1 MIAAIASAGCV
12 AGFGPSQAAASAPM
26 VCIADGTS
34 ADVVAARMAI
44 AAQAEP
50 QAANV
55 TERWTRTA
63 TDGRGIVRGEPITVT
78 WSVVPDGTKIDG
90 TLGEPSAKSSLRAFL
105 NENYESET
113 VWIDLIQ
120 QALDGWSTGP
130 GITFAYELKDDG
142 IDLSGGRGKLGVRG
156 DVRIGGHPIDGDLGT
171 VAYAFFPNGGGDIVI
186 DTRDSFNT
194 TRARF
199 RNVVSHEAGHAI
211 GLGHTC
217 PLDKTKLMEPTIT
230 TIFSGPQFD
239 DLLGAHRN
247 YGDLEEENDVAGEAA
262 NLGLAIDSTTIDNRL
277 ALDDNLDDDWFVV
290 PAGALTEITVDLA
303 PAGTTYPFGTLSEGT
318 CPVGPLPDFD
328 PTFIQDLA
336 VAVVDFDGTTTIAS
350 ADVSAAGGSESLADV
365 RLSRFGGFIR
375 VSGGG
380 IDDAQAY
387 ELEVTL
393 VPEPTRGLLRAAA
406 LLGLVAL
413 AKFKQ
418 PRA

>member
-1 MIAAIASAGCV
+1 M
-12 AGFGPSQAAASAPM
+12 AAS
-26 VCIADGTS
+26 
-34 ADVVAARMAI
+34 
-44 AAQAEP
+44 AQAEP

-55 TERWTRTA
+55 AERWTRTA
-63 TDGRGIVRGEPITVT
+63 TDGSRIVRGEPITVT

-90 TLGEPSAKSSLRAFL
+90 TLGEPSAKSKLRAFL
-105 NENYESET
+105 NENFESKT

-130 GITFAYELKDDG
+130 GITFAYERKDDG

-156 DVRIGGHPIDGDLGT
+156 DIRIGGHPIDGDLGT

-199 RNVVSHEAGHAI
+199 SNVVSHEAGHAI

-217 PLDKTKLMEPTIT
+217 PLDNTKLMEPTIT

-277 ALDDNLDDDWFVV
+277 ALDGILDDDWFVI
-290 PAGALTEITVDLA
+290 PAGSLTEITVDLA

-318 CPVGPLPDFD
+318 CPGEPLPDFD
-328 PTFIQDLA
+328 PTLIQDLA
-336 VAVVDFDGTTTIAS
+336 VAIVDSDGTTTIAS
-350 ADVSAAGGSESLADV
+350 ADVTAAGGSESLADV

-380 IDDAQAY
+380 IDDTQAY
-387 ELEVTL
+387 ELEITL
-393 VPEPTRGLLRAAA
+393 VPEPTPTLLRAAA
-406 LLGLVAL
+406 LLGLGILTRRRQQRTQTGRSFTQENPTYSEGPLSSTVFPSGSC
-413 AKFKQ
+413 K
-418 PRA
+418 